1 MLRWSSISVVF
12 ISIWLRFTRLL
23 LIWICQL
30 LKLLLEMF
38 WLIVLCSTRI
48 SWRNLILSPKVLT
61 MRSNSDRWTSIGR
74 SGLIKSY
81 AFLLDDLCWFLILNI
96 QILILL
102 RIIAFLAITNI
113 FLQHIIYISHIIRIN
128 LLVVSSDL
136 ISQTTKTNRTRWMW
150 SCCTRLIMNT
160 VVSNCIGSLRL
171 RLDRQWC
178 HLTMLSKVWIVLLVP
193 LIIMHF
199 VQGVLIQSIFL
210 LLNAVHSSRTL
221 ATTCSRSMISTDLV
235 VGTKWAHN
243 VVLIISKLAGSVNP
257 FLNVCVLT
265 LKFFNFSFDNVL
277 HKVFLLTHILS
288 LNYLI
293 SGFVISRLKV
303 ERILWIAVKSVV
315 SNNLVTGIRKL
326 RWWLQTDTTRLTA
339 IVEWSW
345 VHFIIK
351 LRRLV
356 CTRMILDS
364 LSTPTV

>member
-1 MLRWSSISVVF
+1 
-12 ISIWLRFTRLL
+12 
-23 LIWICQL
+23 
-30 LKLLLEMF
+30 MF

-48 SWRNLILSPKVLT
+48 SRRNLILSPKVLT
-61 MRSNSDRWTSIGR
+61 VWSYSNRWTSIAR

-81 AFLLDDLCWFLILNI
+81 AFLLDNLWWFLILNI

-113 FLQHIIYISHIIRIN
+113 FLKHVIYISHIIRIN

-136 ISQTTKTNRTRWMW
+136 ISQTTKTNGTRWMW
-150 SCCTRLIMNT
+150 SSTRLIMNT

-171 RLDRQWC
+171 RLDRQRC
-178 HLTMLSKVWIVLLVP
+178 HLTMLWKVRIVLLVP

-199 VQGVLIQSIFL
+199 VQGVLVQSILL
-210 LLNAVHSSRTL
+210 LLNAVHSSGTL
-221 ATTCSRSMISTDLV
+221 AATCSRSMISTHLV
-235 VGTKWAHN
+235 VGSKWAHN
-243 VVLIISKLAGSVNP
+243 VVLIVSKLAGSVNS

-288 LNYLI
+288 FDYLI

-303 ERILWIAVKSVV
+303 ERILWIAVESVV
-315 SNNLVTGIRKL
+315 SNNLVTSIRKL
-326 RWWLQTDTTRLTA
+326 RWWLQTDTTRLAA

-356 CTRMILDS
+356 CAGMILDS
-364 LSTPTV
+364 LSTSTI